1 MTDTETLIDKRSV
14 RRSFER
20 AAATYDGAAVLQR
33 EIGSRMLSRLDYVR
47 LQPALVL
54 DAGCG
59 TGHATQDLQHRYP
72 SATVCALDL
81 AFSMVSRACA
91 RSGWAR
97 RLSKRG
103 LRGVCGDLESLP
115 LRPAAVDLLW
125 SNLAL
130 QWVNDPLRAFGEF
143 RRVLKPGGLL
153 MFTTF
158 GPDTL
163 KELRAAYQGTDQ
175 HTHVNR
181 FVDLHDLGDMLV
193 QAGFADPVMDMEQL
207 TLTYGNV
214 RALMSDLKA
223 IGAHNVTAGR
233 PPGMSARATLAAVE
247 RNYEQWR
254 QEGRLPATFEVIY
267 GHAWAPSPRKTAD
280 GRSIIPIKAG

>member
-1 MTDTETLIDKRSV
+1 
-14 RRSFER
+14 
-20 AAATYDGAAVLQR
+20 
-33 EIGSRMLSRLDYVR
+33 
-47 LQPALVL
+47 
-54 DAGCG
+54 
-59 TGHATQDLQHRYP
+59 
-72 SATVCALDL
+72 
-81 AFSMVSRACA
+81 MVGRACA

-97 RLSKRG
+97 RLTGRG
-103 LRGVCGDLESLP
+103 LRGVCADIENLP
-115 LRPAAVDLLW
+115 LRAGAINLLW

-143 RRVLKPGGLL
+143 RRVLAPGGLL
-153 MFTTF
+153 MFSTF

-193 QAGFADPVMDMEQL
+193 QAGFADPVMDMECL
-207 TLTYGNV
+207 TLTYKDV
-214 RALMSDLKA
+214 RALMHDLKA

-233 PPGMSARATLAAVE
+233 PQGMSARATLAAVE

-254 QEGRLPATFEVIY
+254 CDDRLPATFEVVY
-267 GHAWAPSPRKTAD
+267 GHAWVPMPRTTAD
-280 GRSIIPIKAG
+280 GRPIIPIKAGRA

>member
-1 MTDTETLIDKRSV
+1 MADTDTLIDKRSV

-20 AAATYDGAAVLQR
+20 AAETYDGAAVLQR

-47 LQPALVL
+47 LQPSLVL

-59 TGHATQDLQHRYP
+59 TGHATQDLQQRYP
-72 SATVCALDL
+72 AATICALDL

-91 RSGWAR
+91 RSG
-97 RLSKRG
+97 RG
-103 LRGVCGDLESLP
+103 LRGVCGDIESLP

-143 RRVLKPGGLL
+143 RRVIKPGGLL

-207 TLTYGNV
+207 TLTYQDV
-214 RALMSDLKA
+214 RALMRDLKA

-247 RNYEQWR
+247 RNYEAWR

-267 GHAWAPSPRKTAD
+267 GHAWAPLPRKTAD
-280 GRSIIPIKAG
+280 GRPIIPIKAG